1 MKEINYKELVLLY
14 YEELW
19 NEGKVELVDT
29 LFDEEITFRGSFGTQ
44 TKGIKQFLEY
54 MDTVMK
60 GIPNLY
66 HGVEMIICEKNLVS
80 ARAVYHGDHTGTL
93 FHLPATNKHIQ
104 YNGASFFKF
113 RDGKI
118 IDIWVLG
125 DLINLQKQL
134 NVLDMKNGM

>member
-1 MKEINYKELVLLY
+1 METYNYKELVLLY

-19 NEGKVELVDT
+19 NEKNYALVDT
-29 LFDEEITFRGSFGTQ
+29 LFDENLTFRGSFGIQ
-44 TKGIKQFLEY
+44 TRGIAEFIEY
-54 MDTVMK
+54 MKNVVQ

-66 HGVEMIICEKNLVS
+66 HGVEVIICEKNLVS
-80 ARAVYHGDHTGTL
+80 ARAIYHGDHTGKL
-93 FHLPATNKHIQ
+93 FELEPTHKKVQ

-118 IDIWVLG
+118 VDIWVLG

-134 NVLDMKNGM
+134 NVLDMKSVM

>member
-19 NEGKVELVDT
+19 NEGKLELVHT
-29 LFDEEITFRGSFGTQ
+29 LFDEELTFRGSFGVQ
-44 TKGIKQFLEY
+44 ARGIEEYLEY
-54 MDTVMK
+54 IKAVLK

-66 HGVEMIICEKNLVS
+66 HGVEMILCEKNLVS
-80 ARAVYHGDHTGTL
+80 ARAVYNGDHTGML
-93 FHLPATNKHIQ
+93 FELPPTNKRIQ